1 MNVSRERVSAIFI
14 IFILLIMIVAGVMIG
29 LSLRTDPVAEALK
42 NNQVVTT
49 LVVLNDGSGNALAT
63 DVFVYASNTQRGV
76 LFDILGNTGQIY
88 KKSLGRVDRID
99 AIYREKGVD
108 VYREEISA
116 LLDLPIPFTLEITL
130 DDFGRLT
137 DLLGGLKV
145 FVPSPVDYEGDGG
158 VRWLLPS
165 GAVTL
170 DGDKI
175 QTYVRYLL
183 PEETDAEQ
191 EDRRQ
196 NAVSAFLGALKDNRG
211 VVLDKKNFPV
221 FAGMMTA
228 NIGGDNLYRLMEL
241 ISAVDSESLMSQ
253 SITGT
258 LRVVD
263 GKTLLFP
270 FFDGQL
276 IKDEVKQKTLMIVSS
291 DGQIPARAY
300 VVEILNGTTKQGLAH
315 NAMIL
320 LQSSFK
326 ILQTGNAS
334 RNDYE
339 HTEII
344 DHLGSDVAAR
354 SLGDFIR
361 CYNITEEPS
370 DAERSGDVDFTLI
383 LGADWD
389 GRYVRGGYGKKT
401 EEELSAGQD
410 GSGAAAGSG
419 PEKAPEMLPA
429 R

>member
-1 MNVSRERVSAIFI
+1 MAFSRERVSAIFI
-14 IFILLIMIVAGVMIG
+14 IVILVIMVVAGVMIG
-29 LSLRTDPVAEALK
+29 LSLRTDPVAETLK

-49 LVVLNDGSGNALAT
+49 LIVLNDGEGNAIAT
-63 DVFVYASNTQRGV
+63 DVFVYASNTQRGAM
-76 LFDILGNTGQIY
+76 FDILGNTGQIY

-99 AIYREKGVD
+99 AIYREKGVS
-108 VYREEISA
+108 VYRDEISA
-116 LLDLPIPFTLEITL
+116 LLDLPIPFTMEITL
-130 DDFGRLT
+130 DDFSRLT

-145 FVPSPVDYEGDGG
+145 FVPSPVDYTSDGG
-158 VRWLLPS
+158 ERWLLPS

-170 DGDKI
+170 DGDKM
-175 QTYVRYLL
+175 QTYICYLL
-183 PEETDAEQ
+183 PEESDSDQ

-196 NAVSAFLGALKDNRG
+196 SAVLAFLAALKENRS
-211 VVLDKKNFPV
+211 VLLDKRIFPV
-221 FAGMMTA
+221 FAGMMNT
-228 NIGGDNLYRLMEL
+228 NLERDSLYRLL
-241 ISAVDSESLMSQ
+241 TLVSNVDSESLMGQ

-258 LRVVD
+258 LRMVD
-263 GKTLLFP
+263 GKALLFP

-276 IKDEVKQKTLMIVSS
+276 IKDEVKQKTLMIVSD

-300 VVEILNGTTKQGLAH
+300 VVEILNGTTRQGLAH

-326 ILQTGNAS
+326 VLQTGNAS

-344 DHLGSDVAAR
+344 NHLGNDVAAR

-370 DAERSGDVDFTLI
+370 GNEQSGDVDFTLI

-401 EEELSAGQD
+401 EAEESGSAQT
-410 GSGAAAGSG
+410 
-419 PEKAPEMLPA
+419 PEMLPA

>member
-1 MNVSRERVSAIFI
+1 MAFSRERVSAIFI
-14 IFILLIMIVAGVMIG
+14 IVILVIMVVAGVMIG
-29 LSLRTDPVAEALK
+29 LSLRTDPVAETLK

-49 LVVLNDGSGNALAT
+49 LIVLNDGEGNAIAT
-63 DVFVYASNTQRGV
+63 DVFVYASNTQRGAM
-76 LFDILGNTGQIY
+76 FDILGNTGQIY

-99 AIYREKGVD
+99 AIYREKGVS
-108 VYREEISA
+108 VYRDEISA
-116 LLDLPIPFTLEITL
+116 LLDLPIPFTMEITL
-130 DDFGRLT
+130 DDFSRLT

-145 FVPSPVDYEGDGG
+145 FVPSPVDYTSDGG
-158 VRWLLPS
+158 ERWLLPS

-170 DGDKI
+170 DGDKM
-175 QTYVRYLL
+175 QTYICYLL
-183 PEETDAEQ
+183 PEESDSDQ

-196 NAVSAFLGALKDNRG
+196 R
-211 VVLDKKNFPV
+211 
-221 FAGMMTA
+221 MMNT
-228 NIGGDNLYRLMEL
+228 NLERDSLYRLL
-241 ISAVDSESLMSQ
+241 TLVSNVDSESLMGQ

-258 LRVVD
+258 LRMVD
-263 GKTLLFP
+263 GKALLFP

-276 IKDEVKQKTLMIVSS
+276 IKDEVKQKTLMIVSD

-300 VVEILNGTTKQGLAH
+300 VVEILNGTTRQGLAH

-326 ILQTGNAS
+326 VLQTGNAS

-344 DHLGSDVAAR
+344 NHLGNDVAAR

-370 DAERSGDVDFTLI
+370 GNEQSGDVDFTLI

-401 EEELSAGQD
+401 EAEESGSAQT
-410 GSGAAAGSG
+410 
-419 PEKAPEMLPA
+419 PEMLPA